1 MTTIKII
8 VIAKAK
14 RIKRG
19 PRSRMVRAFRRELA
33 LWLETIHSAS
43 NIFIGFANTIA
54 TYCGCRINRS
64 FSQESR
70 ELNDPRLT
78 DCGRQWF
85 KAFFVIHDP
94 DLQSSNCGYNPEL

>member
-19 PRSRMVRAFRRELA
+19 PRSRMVRAFPRELA
-33 LWLETIHSAS
+33 LWLETINSAS
-43 NIFIGFANTIA
+43 NIFIAFANTIA
-54 TYCGCRINRS
+54 TDWGCRNDRS
-64 FSQESR
+64 FSQKSS

-85 KAFFVIHDP
+85 KSFFVIDDP
-94 DLQSSNCGYNPEL
+94 DLQSSNCGYNSEL